1 MRRLPIIV
9 ALLSG
14 LAAAGP
20 ATAQPAGPSDI
31 EQLTALVAAQQLQI
45 DAMRAEIDA
54 LKAAGTVT
62 GMAAR
67 PVSAPAAKPVSA
79 PAPVQMDAAAR
90 PVPAAA
96 PAATASAD
104 ENDGSAAQMVAE
116 GFTWEDASGRSLTL
130 SGQINPAF
138 NLVDDGLSTQAF
150 IVDNDSSGARFR
162 LDADAPLGRATLA
175 ATLEIGASPNNSSD
189 VSQLDTQTPA
199 DFDVRR
205 AEVSFSDPR
214 YGRLALGQGSGAAD
228 GAAERDLSLVAGSIM
243 YAGVSSIAGGILFT
257 DGTDYSTVTV
267 GDAFSD
273 FNGGRLP
280 RIRYDTPSLG
290 PVQGALSWGQDDQWA
305 VAATLGGSDG
315 WVLGAFT
322 VLGGAAVYG
331 TGDDGV
337 DYAYAASASVVH
349 DPTGLN
355 LTLSTG
361 GEARDRG
368 SDPSNLYGKLGWDTN
383 FGPLGPTGFGI
394 DYTRDRNVAGPGAE
408 GTSFGLAA
416 VQRIA
421 RYHVDFYAQLR
432 RYELDSDAEPN
443 LRDITVGTFGTKF
456 TF

>member
-1 MRRLPIIV
+1 MQRLPTTV

-14 LAAAGP
+14 LVAAGQVP
-20 ATAQPAGPSDI
+20 AQPPTPSEI

-62 GMAAR
+62 A
-67 PVSAPAAKPVSA
+67 
-79 PAPVQMDAAAR
+79 AAAR
-90 PVPAAA
+90 PTSAPVPEPVSSAASRPMLADAVPARATA
-96 PAATASAD
+96 PTTASAD

-116 GFTWEDASGRSLTL
+116 GFTWKDASGRSLTL
-130 SGQINPAF
+130 SGQVNPAF

-150 IVDNDSSGARFR
+150 VVDNDSSGARFR
-162 LDADAPLGRATLA
+162 LDADAPLGSTRLG

-189 VSQLDTQTPA
+189 VSQLDPQTPA
-199 DFDVRR
+199 DVNVRR
-205 AEVSFSDPR
+205 AEVFFSDPH

-228 GAAERDLSLVAGSIM
+228 GAAEKDLSLVAGPIM
-243 YAGVSSIAGGILFT
+243 YASVADIAGGILFT
-257 DGTDYSTVTV
+257 DGTGYSTTTV

-273 FNGGRLP
+273 FNGGRLA
-280 RIRYDTPSLG
+280 RVRYDTPSVG
-290 PVQGALSWGQDDQWA
+290 PLQGAFSWGQDDQWA

-322 VLGGAAVYG
+322 LLGGAAVYG
-331 TGDDGV
+331 TDDDEV
-337 DYAYAASASVVH
+337 DYTYAASASVVH

-361 GEARDRG
+361 GQARDG
-368 SDPSNLYGKLGWDTN
+368 DSDPSNIYGKLGWQTD
-383 FGPLGPTGFGI
+383 FGPLGPTGVGI
-394 DYTRDRNVAGPGAE
+394 DYTRGRNVSGPGTE

-421 RYHVDFYAQLR
+421 RYHIDFYAQLR
-432 RYELDSDAEPN
+432 RYELDGGAEPD
-443 LRDITVGTFGTKF
+443 LRNITVGTFGTKF